1 MPNDERLN
9 EARRHVRHGR
19 YAEAIDLFQRLLAEN
34 DGDASLHDAIG
45 SAYFLAGDN
54 EEAAQHFERI
64 TRLTTNPG
72 KALINLGAVY
82 NRVGEF
88 QKAVDSIRKGIQFEK
103 RSVEGYYNL
112 GVAHRRLGQ
121 HAMAV
126 TAYKEAL
133 RLDPAF
139 AEAHQNLGNVYLDQ
153 GLPEQAAAHFRK
165 AIALKPTL
173 ERASR
178 GLADAE
184 RASQLAKQAISPF
197 GRLVDTSVGQ
207 HADESGL
214 RPLSAE
220 ERDMDRRRL
229 HELSREVETA
239 ASEWVAVLAG
249 PLDDTL
255 TTLEKRL
262 AIGKVD
268 GVLQEAGDEFAL
280 AIAAAEET
288 RRALRRKVLELVAH
302 EEIQHSPG

>member
-1 MPNDERLN
+1 MPDEVLLN

-19 YAEAIDLFQRLLAEN
+19 FVEAIEILQRLLAEN
-34 DGDASLHDAIG
+34 DADVSLHDAIG
-45 SAYFLAGDN
+45 SAYFLAGNN
-54 EEAAQHFERI
+54 ELAAQHFERI
-64 TRLTTNPG
+64 IRLTNNPG
-72 KALINLGAVY
+72 KALVNLGAVY

-103 RSVEGYYNL
+103 KSVEGYYNL

-126 TAYKEAL
+126 NAYKEAL
-133 RLDPAF
+133 RLDPEF
-139 AEAHQNLGNVYLDQ
+139 AEAHQNLGNVFLDQ

-173 ERASR
+173 ERACR

-184 RASQLAKQAISPF
+184 RACQLAKQAISPF

-220 ERDMDRRRL
+220 EREMDRRRL
-229 HELSREVETA
+229 HELSKDVETA
-239 ASEWVAVLAG
+239 AGELVAVLTG
-249 PLDDTL
+249 PLDETL

-262 AIGKVD
+262 AMGKID
-268 GVLQEAGDEFAL
+268 GVLQEAGDEFAQ
-280 AIAAAEET
+280 AIAAVEEA